1 MHIEIKRN
9 RTTHYGTDGR
19 LYIDGNYVCDTTE
32 NPVHHLPTGSYKVTL
47 QHNAAKGRKVPV
59 LTPIETLKPS
69 VVRQSS
75 PADLK
80 PSALQAFLAYGNG
93 LHNIRDCR
101 IHVGE
106 FRVSGLVIHSYDT
119 FKTLYDRINN
129 SQRRGNDVT
138 LTITE

>member
-9 RTTHYGTDGR
+9 RTTRYGTDGR

-32 NPVHHLPTGSYKVTL
+32 NPTHHLPTGSYRLTL

-59 LTPIETLKPS
+59 LT
-69 VVRQSS
+69 
-75 PADLK
+75 
-80 PSALQAFLAYGNG
+80 SAQHVAFLAYGNG

-129 SQRRGNDVT
+129 SQRRGNEVT
-138 LTITE
+138 LTITEK